1 MSADTPPLQQT
12 DPAGDPP
19 GEKGVPAPRR
29 RSRLRA
35 AMGAVGTA
43 LLIVL
48 IVGGIG
54 LAGAEYHTARPTF
67 CGSCHIMEPYYAS
80 WSHDLHGAKLGVRC
94 VDCHYAPGER
104 FTIQAKFKGL
114 SQVASYFS
122 GRYGAGRP
130 RAHVSDSSCLTS
142 SCHGDGAYESK
153 RLPIGEP
160 RTETRLVDGRAVE
173 VTRQPTVAFYHEK
186 HLDVEARLADAQRER
201 EALRAR
207 LEVALGAE
215 GFQRV
220 QRIARSVGP
229 AEQRDEELRAALS
242 DLGAAENVRT
252 DAQTLRGLEH
262 RHTRL
267 KQLAGLTCSACHQ
280 YDATGQR
287 HLSVTVQNCYTCHFA
302 HESFNRGTA
311 ECLKCHEPPARVVFV
326 HGTEAPASG
335 PVLMDHRDI
344 VARGIDCASC
354 HLDVVR
360 GSASVSERECRH
372 CHDQDRFLVDFA
384 TRTTETVEEYH
395 ALHVAQQRARCE
407 DCHHAVVHALLDP
420 LRETP
425 TGFLEPILN
434 DCQHCHPGH
443 HREQVEM
450 LAGVGG
456 VGVPRDTP
464 NAMLGSR
471 LNCRACHVEAGEG
484 AKGDAVVRA
493 TQQACV
499 ACHSDDYARLFEQ
512 WRSEVSVLLEETQAR
527 LARLERAAA
536 ARPALPEDLRERI
549 EAARRNVRFVAVAG
563 GMHNKHFALQL
574 LDAARREL
582 EQAERQL
589 SAPGGRSP
597 PENAE

>member
-1 MSADTPPLQQT
+1 MPAESASSPQ
-12 DPAGDPP
+12 
-19 GEKGVPAPRR
+19 PAPPDDPSAEKRGPASRR

-35 AMGAVGTA
+35 ALGAVGTA
-43 LLIVL
+43 FLILL

-130 RAHVSDSSCLTS
+130 RAHVSDDSCLTS
-142 SCHGDGAYESK
+142 SCHGDRAYESK

-186 HLDVEARLADAQRER
+186 HLNIETRLADTQRER
-201 EALRAR
+201 EAARAR
-207 LEVALGAE
+207 LQVALGAE

-220 QRIARSVGP
+220 QRIARAVQP
-229 AEQRDEELRAALS
+229 AEQRDAELETALS
-242 DLGAAENVRT
+242 ELAAGPEVAR
-252 DAQTLRGLEH
+252 DARALRDLEH

-267 KQLAGLTCSACHQ
+267 KQLEGLTCSACHQ
-280 YDATGQR
+280 YDATGQG
-287 HLSVTVQNCYTCHFA
+287 HLTVAVQTCYTCHFT
-302 HESFNRGTA
+302 HEAFNRNTA
-311 ECLKCHEPPARVVFV
+311 QCLKCHEPPARVVFI
-326 HGTEAPASG
+326 HGPEAPDSG

-344 VARGIDCASC
+344 VARDIDCASC

-360 GSASVSERECRH
+360 GRASVSERECRH

-384 TRTTETVEEYH
+384 ARNTETVERYH
-395 ALHVAQQRARCE
+395 AVHVARQRARCE
-407 DCHHAVVHALLDP
+407 DCHQAVVHALLDP
-420 LRETP
+420 LRATP
-425 TGFLEPILN
+425 TGFLEPVLN

-443 HREQVEM
+443 HREQVQM

-456 VGVPRDTP
+456 LGVPRDTP

-471 LNCRACHVEAGEG
+471 LNCRACHVQAGEG
-484 AKGDAVVRA
+484 VKGEAVIRA

-499 ACHSDDYARLFEQ
+499 ACHSDDYARLFDQ
-512 WRSEVSVLLEETQAR
+512 WRSEMGALLEETQAL
-527 LARLERAAA
+527 LARVQRAAA
-536 ARPALPEDLRERI
+536 ALPALPDDLGERI
-549 EAARRNVRFVAVAG
+549 EAARLNVQFVANAG
-563 GMHNKHFALQL
+563 GMHNRHFALQL

-582 EQAERQL
+582 EAAERRL
-589 SAPGGRSP
+589 AAPR
-597 PENAE
+597 